1 MTAAGRAGH
10 GRGQADPDRGGA
22 GATATVTGRTGTPA
36 HQIRSV
42 QHTGTVTPPSA
53 ASTRT
58 NPPPPAGSRPSGPVT
73 DGTAPA
79 ASDTPRRRR
88 RLRPPRPA
96 TLARAVT
103 ALAAGVA
110 LYLAF
115 PPVGAWPLAPVAVA
129 AATLLVRGRPLWSAY
144 RLTFLFGLGFFL
156 PLLRF
161 VAFVG
166 DDALYALAVGEA
178 AILALAGPATALV
191 LRLRARYA
199 WAAAACVWVAQEAL
213 RGRAPFGGFPWGRLA
228 FSQPDS
234 PYTPLAAV
242 AGAPAMT
249 FAVAATGTLLAVALH
264 TLATTG
270 RAALATRLGVADVT
284 APPAAAPGVTEPA
297 APAALLPAQ
306 RPGSDNRPPGRGAPT
321 GSRPG
326 RALALGAGLPAI
338 GIAALV
344 AVGIA
349 VPLPTAAEDGTLRL
363 AAIQGDV
370 PEPGGLDA
378 LGEKFQVTRN
388 HVDQTLRLAAD
399 VAAGRT
405 AAPDLVVWP
414 ENSSDVDPFVDP
426 RAAALLSEAARAAG
440 APILVGAVL
449 DGPGAGH
456 VRNAGLVWTADGWT
470 GQLYVKHRPVPFAEY
485 LPGREILQKLITRF
499 ATEMPNDFVHG
510 TGPAVLPAAGTTI
523 GDVICFEVAY
533 DGNVR
538 ASVDQGARLLV
549 IQTNNAS
556 FGRKGESQQQLA
568 MTRIRAVEH
577 GRATIQVSTSGQSAI
592 VTPDGAVLSQ
602 TGLYEPGI
610 LSAEL
615 PLRTSRTLA
624 DRVGATPEAVVTV
637 LAAAAIMAG
646 IVTGRRRPRPADPSA
661 AGVGQPRPDA
671 TPRDTPAPRAGHRP
685 DGRGPERSGVDAQRV
700 VVCMP
705 TYNERENLTR
715 TARRLRG
722 ANPDV
727 DLLVIDDN
735 SPDGTGQIADEL
747 AREDPRIHVLHRAGK
762 SGLGSAYVAG
772 FSWALRHGYDV
783 IVEMDADG
791 SHQPEELPR
800 LLTRLNTADLV
811 IGSRWVRGGKVHNWP
826 RRRLVLSRGANVY
839 VRGALGIP
847 LRDATA
853 GYRAYRADVLR
864 ARDLDAIQS
873 QGYCFQIDLAWTA
886 WRGGFRVAEV
896 PITFVEREHGAS
908 KMSRSIIIE
917 AFWRTGL
924 WALTSGRSGPVPRP
938 LPTTVTVPVP
948 AGEPALIPAAATP
961 AAATPPTQPTKPTV
975 TTGATAA
982 SPSAAPTSTTA
993 PSSAGTATVDP
1004 PATAH
1009 QRTPDGL

>member
-1 MTAAGRAGH
+1 M
-10 GRGQADPDRGGA
+10 
-22 GATATVTGRTGTPA
+22 
-36 HQIRSV
+36 
-42 QHTGTVTPPSA
+42 TPPSA
-53 ASTRT
+53 ASART
-58 NPPPPAGSRPSGPVT
+58 GPPPSVESRPGGPATEGTVPGVAT
-73 DGTAPA
+73 DTARP
-79 ASDTPRRRR
+79 RRR

-96 TLARAVT
+96 TLTRAVA

-129 AATLLVRGRPLWSAY
+129 AFTLLVRGRRLWSAY
-144 RLTFLFGLGFFL
+144 RVAFLFGLGFFL

-161 VAFVG
+161 VSFVG
-166 DDALYALAVGEA
+166 EDALVALAIGEA
-178 AILALAGPATALV
+178 AILALAGPATVLA
-191 LRLRARYA
+191 LRLRASYA
-199 WAAAACVWVAQEAL
+199 WAAVACVWVAQEAV

-228 FSQPDS
+228 FSQPDG

-249 FAVAATGTLLAVALH
+249 FAVAATGALLALALH

-270 RAALATRLGVADVT
+270 RAALATRLGVPDVT
-284 APPAAAPGVTEPA
+284 APPGPATSPTGPA
-297 APAALLPAQ
+297 AVPAQ
-306 RPGSDNRPPGRGAPT
+306 RSGDGDTRTGRH
-321 GSRPG
+321 G
-326 RALALGAGLPAI
+326 RARVLALGAALPAA
-338 GIAALV
+338 GIAALA
-344 AVGIA
+344 AVGLA
-349 VPLPTAAEDGTLRL
+349 VPLPTAAQDGTLRV

-388 HVDQTLRLAAD
+388 HVDETLRLTAD
-399 VAAGRT
+399 VDAGRT
-405 AAPDLVVWP
+405 PRPDLVVWP
-414 ENSSDVDPFVDP
+414 ENSSDVDPFADP
-426 RAAALLSEAARAAG
+426 RAAALLDEAARAVG
-440 APILVGAVL
+440 TPILLGAVL

-456 VRNAGLVWTADGWT
+456 VRNAGLVWTADGWA

-485 LPGREILQKLITRF
+485 LPGRALLQKVITRF

-538 ASVDQGARLLV
+538 DSVDQGARLIV
-549 IQTNNAS
+549 VQTNNAS

-592 VTPDGAVLSQ
+592 ITPDGTILAQ

-615 PLRTSRTLA
+615 PLRTGRTLA
-624 DRVGATPEAVVTV
+624 DRVGAIPEAVASA

-646 IVTGRRRPRPADPSA
+646 IATGRRRPRPAGPTPSG
-661 AGVGQPRPDA
+661 AGHPGPDA

-685 DGRGPERSGVDAQRV
+685 DGRGPERSGVDAHRV

-715 TARRLRG
+715 TAHRLRE
-722 ANPDV
+722 ANPAV

-747 AREDPRIHVLHRAGK
+747 AREDPQIHVLHRAGK
-762 SGLGSAYVAG
+762 SGLGSAYIAG

-791 SHQPEELPR
+791 SHQPEELAR
-800 LLTRLNTADLV
+800 LLARLNTADLV
-811 IGSRWVRGGKVHNWP
+811 IGSRWVRDGQVRNWP
-826 RRRLVLSRGANVY
+826 RSRLILSRGANLY
-839 VRGALGIP
+839 VRAALGIP

-873 QGYCFQIDLAWTA
+873 QGYCFQVDLAWTA
-886 WRGGFRVAEV
+886 WRAGFRVAEV
-896 PITFVEREHGAS
+896 PITFVERERGAS

-917 AFWRTGL
+917 AFWRTAL
-924 WALTSGRSGPVPRP
+924 WALTSGRSGPAPRP
-938 LPTTVTVPVP
+938 LPTTPISVP
-948 AGEPALIPAAATP
+948 APSTEPALVTAT
-961 AAATPPTQPTKPTV
+961 ATAGAPTQPTKPTIA
-975 TTGATAA
+975 TT
-982 SPSAAPTSTTA
+982 SPSASTATS
-993 PSSAGTATVDP
+993 PSSAGTTTVNP
-1004 PATAH
+1004 PAPAH
-1009 QRTPDGL
+1009 QRTSDEP

>member
-1 MTAAGRAGH
+1 M
-10 GRGQADPDRGGA
+10 
-22 GATATVTGRTGTPA
+22 
-36 HQIRSV
+36 
-42 QHTGTVTPPSA
+42 TPPSA
-53 ASTRT
+53 ASART
-58 NPPPPAGSRPSGPVT
+58 GPPPLVASRPGGDT
-73 DGTAPA
+73 AEGTAPGVA
-79 ASDTPRRRR
+79 TDPAWTRRR

-96 TLARAVT
+96 TLARSVA
-103 ALAAGVA
+103 ALAAGAA

-129 AATLLVRGRPLWSAY
+129 ALTLLVRGRRLPSAY
-144 RLTFLFGLGFFL
+144 RVAFLFGLGFFL

-178 AILALAGPATALV
+178 AILALAGPATVLA
-191 LRLRARYA
+191 LRLRPGYS
-199 WAAAACVWVAQEAL
+199 WAALACVWVGQEAL

-249 FAVAATGTLLAVALH
+249 FAVAATGALLALALH

-270 RAALATRLGVADVT
+270 RAALATRLGVPDVT
-284 APPAAAPGVTEPA
+284 AHPGPASGPTGPA
-297 APAALLPAQ
+297 GPVAVPAQ
-306 RPGSDNRPPGRGAPT
+306 RSGDGDTRTGR
-321 GSRPG
+321 RG
-326 RALALGAGLPAI
+326 RARALVLGAALPAV
-338 GIAALV
+338 GIAALA
-344 AVGIA
+344 AVGLA
-349 VPLPTAAEDGTLRL
+349 VPLPTAAQDGTLRV

-388 HVDQTLRLAAD
+388 HVDETLRLAAD
-399 VAAGRT
+399 VDAGRT
-405 AAPDLVVWP
+405 PRPGLVVWP
-414 ENSSDVDPFVDP
+414 ENSSDVDPFADP
-426 RAAALLSEAARAAG
+426 RAAALLDEAARAVG
-440 APILVGAVL
+440 TPILLGAVL

-456 VRNAGLVWTADGWT
+456 VRNAGLVWTADGWA

-485 LPGREILQKLITRF
+485 LPGREFLQKVITRF

-533 DGNVR
+533 DSNVR
-538 ASVDQGARLLV
+538 DSVDQGARLIV
-549 IQTNNAS
+549 VQTNNAS

-592 VTPDGAVLSQ
+592 ITPDGTVLSQ

-615 PLRTSRTLA
+615 PLRTGRTLA
-624 DRVGATPEAVVTV
+624 DRVGAIPEAVASA

-646 IVTGRRRPRPADPSA
+646 IATGRRRPVG
-661 AGVGQPRPDA
+661 AGAPLSGARHSGPGA
-671 TPRDTPAPRAGHRP
+671 TPRDTPAPRTGLRP
-685 DGRGPERSGVDAQRV
+685 DGRGPERSGVDAHRV

-715 TARRLRG
+715 TASRLRE
-722 ANPDV
+722 ANPAV

-747 AREDPRIHVLHRAGK
+747 AREDNQIHVLHRAGK

-800 LLTRLNTADLV
+800 LLARLGTADLV
-811 IGSRWVRGGKVHNWP
+811 IGSRWVRDGQVRNWP
-826 RRRLVLSRGANVY
+826 RSRLVLSRGANLY
-839 VRGALGIP
+839 VRAALGIP

-873 QGYCFQIDLAWTA
+873 QGYCFQVDLAWTA
-886 WRGGFRVAEV
+886 WRDGFRVAEV
-896 PITFVEREHGAS
+896 PITFVERERGAS

-917 AFWRTGL
+917 AFWRTAL
-924 WALTSGRSGPVPRP
+924 WALVSGRRGPAPRP
-938 LPTTVTVPVP
+938 LPATPVSVP
-948 AGEPALIPAAATP
+948 APSTEPALVTAT
-961 AAATPPTQPTKPTV
+961 ATAGPPTQPTGPTIA
-975 TTGATAA
+975 TTGPATSLGA
-982 SPSAAPTSTTA
+982 
-993 PSSAGTATVDP
+993 AGTATVDP
-1004 PATAH
+1004 PAPAH
-1009 QRTPDGL
+1009 QRTSDEP